1 MKKFLAF
8 SFLTIFSLSAI
19 PLNLK
24 AEVSEKTEPTAILK
38 TPAAP
43 KFTDAE
49 RQAELA
55 RRRKAVTDAMADGS
69 ILIMLSAD
77 AKLYTNDVNY
87 VYRQENN
94 LYYLTG
100 LKQNNATL
108 VMIKS
113 GENSREILFLPKRNP
128 QFETW
133 NGKMYSN
140 EDAARISGLKTIVN
154 AAEAKDFLQAVKD
167 KKSFAAKSAELSV
180 PTFPETVYLLKA
192 NKREFAKE
200 NELVDSLAG
209 YKIENALPIFAN
221 LRHTKS
227 PYELKLMQHSIDI
240 TTEAIMRSMAM
251 ANRAKWEYEIQAEVE
266 YTFRRRNADFWG
278 YPSIVGCGPN
288 ATTLHYEEAQGEVKH
303 GDLLLMDVGAEY
315 DHYTADVTRT
325 FPINGKFTKEQAEI
339 YQIVYD
345 AQEAAAKATKPGVSF
360 GAVDN
365 AADEVIKKGLAKL
378 GLITA
383 PDATYQVTFQGQTR
397 EVEQFRIWFMHGLGH
412 WLGMNVHDVSGS
424 PILKPGMIFTNE
436 PGIYLREDALDY
448 LPDTPANKEFLAKVR
463 PVFERYK
470 NIGVRI
476 EDDMLVTE
484 TGVRWMTEKLPRK
497 ISEIESFMARASK
510 ELNYTARAGEKPF
523 NQLLIQNQSLS
534 GSENLYGLLGSA
546 DFTNG
551 QTVRSGWVSTGKT
564 AAYSGLSHAGHS
576 HGE

>member
-8 SFLTIFSLSAI
+8 SFLIIFTVSAV

-24 AEVSEKTEPTAILK
+24 AETAKKTEPTAILK
-38 TPAAP
+38 TPSAP
-43 KFTDAE
+43 KFTDSE
-49 RQAELA
+49 RQTELA
-55 RRRKAVTDAMADGS
+55 RRRKAVADAMVDNS

-87 VYRQENN
+87 VFRQENN
-94 LYYLTG
+94 LYYLTN

-113 GENSREILFLPKRNP
+113 GGNVREILFLPKRNP

-140 EDAARISGLKTIVN
+140 EEAARVSGLKTIVD
-154 AAEAKDFLQAVKD
+154 AAEARSFLQAVKE
-167 KKSFAAKSAELSV
+167 KKSFTAKSAELSL
-180 PTFPETVYLLKA
+180 PAFPETVYLLKG
-192 NKREFAKE
+192 NKREFGKE
-200 NELVDSLAG
+200 NELAESLTG
-209 YKIENALPIFAN
+209 YKIENALPIFGN
-221 LRHTKS
+221 LRHIKS

-251 ANRAKWEYEIQAEVE
+251 ASRAKWEYEIQAEVE

-288 ATTLHYEEAQGEVKH
+288 ATTLHYEEAQGEVKS

-325 FPINGKFTKEQAEI
+325 FPVNGKFTKEQAEI

-345 AQEAAAKATKPGVSF
+345 AQEAAAKATKPGVLF
-360 GAVDN
+360 AAVDN

-424 PILKPGMIFTNE
+424 PMLKPGMIFTNE
-436 PGIYLREDALDY
+436 PGIYIREDALDY
-448 LPDTPANKEFLAKVR
+448 IPDTPANKEFLAKVR

-484 TGVRWMTEKLPRK
+484 SGVEWMTKKLPRK
-497 ISEIESFMARASK
+497 LNEIESFIARASK
-510 ELNYTARAGEKPF
+510 ELNYTARTNETPVNRF
-523 NQLLIQNQSLS
+523 LIQNQSI
-534 GSENLYGLLGSA
+534 SEAEKLYGLLDSNNSP
-546 DFTNG
+546 NG
-551 QTVRSGWVSTGKT
+551 QTVRRGWVSTGKA
-564 AAYSGLSHAGHS
+564 AAYSGLTHAGHS